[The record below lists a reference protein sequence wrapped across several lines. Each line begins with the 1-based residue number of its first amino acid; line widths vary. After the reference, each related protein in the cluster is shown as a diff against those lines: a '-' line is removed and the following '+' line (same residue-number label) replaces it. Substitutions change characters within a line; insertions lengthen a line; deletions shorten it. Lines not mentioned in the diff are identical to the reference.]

1 MKIVRNT
8 PEQLIIR
15 SVPWVIAIML
25 SVFLLAV
32 IGFGLSSLFAGNTA
46 NSFWGL
52 FLIPLF
58 LAVFMIIF
66 VRRDDLI
73 LDRSRNL
80 LELRHSTFRGRT
92 TIQHKLE
99 HLARAKLETS
109 HGSEGGTT
117 HRIALELD
125 GGMDAGTHPVTPV
138 YVSGNGAKRGV
149 DAINAWLAQD
159 VDSASRRA

>member
-8 PEQLIIR
+8 SDQLILR

-32 IGFGLSSLFAGNTA
+32 IGFGLSSLFEGNTTDA
-46 NSFWGL
+46 FWGL
-52 FLIPLF
+52 LAIPLF
-58 LAVFMIIF
+58 LTLFIVIF

-92 TIQHKLE
+92 KVQHKLE
-99 HLARAKLETS
+99 HLNRATLQSSRSSK
-109 HGSEGGTT
+109 GATT
-117 HRIALELD
+117 HRIALVLD
-125 GGMDAGTHPVTPV
+125 GGMDAGTHPATPV
-138 YVSGNGAKRGV
+138 YVSGNGAKHGV

-159 VDSASRRA
+159 VDSHQSQA